1 MDTQRVHRFTQTTR
15 LSVAIMALALILAAC
30 TSTAA
35 SPSPSPSAVA
45 SCAKA
50 DLALKTAGTLT
61 LSTDNPAYSPWF
73 QGGNKGSELFD
84 GDYGNDPYK
93 GKGFE
98 GALAYAI
105 AGQLGFAKGEVTW
118 VVTTF
123 DQSFAPGMK
132 AFDLFMNQ
140 VSITSTR
147 AEAVDFS
154 AGYYDVYQAVL
165 TVEGSAAANAASIA
179 DLKELQFGA
188 QIGTTSYQ
196 AIIDD
201 IAPTKDVMTYNTN
214 DDAVA
219 ALKSGQID
227 AMVTDVPTAV
237 YMRGAQLSK
246 KGLIVGQL
254 PTPGQFGVVLE
265 KGSALT
271 ACVNEAIAALKA
283 DGTIDALLMKWLG
296 TDYTVPELN

>member
-35 SPSPSPSAVA
+35 SPSPSSSAGT

>member
-105 AGQLGFAKGEVTW
+105 AGELGFAKGEVTW

-123 DQSFAPGMK
+123 DQSFAPGVK

-237 YMRGAQLSK
+237 YMRDFQLT

-254 PTPGQFGVVLE
+254 STPGQFGVVLE
-265 KGSALT
+265 KGSTLT
-271 ACVNEAIAALKA
+271 ACVNEAIAALEA
-283 DGTIDALLMKWLG
+283 DGTIAALMTKWLG

>member
-105 AGQLGFAKGEVTW
+105 AGELGFAKGEVTW

-123 DQSFAPGMK
+123 DQSFAPGVK

-165 TVEGSAAANAASIA
+165 TVEGSAAASAASIA

-219 ALKSGQID
+219 ALESGQID